1 MRRIMPMKIKFVP
14 LEDPDG
20 KKRLQT
26 AYNRIFA
33 IARQNILERRNK
45 ENQKKGGVQL

>member
-1 MRRIMPMKIKFVP
+1 MKIKFVP

-26 AYNRIFA
+26 AYNRIFT
-33 IARQNILERRNK
+33 IARQNIIERRNLEK
-45 ENQKKGGVQL
+45 QKRGGVQL